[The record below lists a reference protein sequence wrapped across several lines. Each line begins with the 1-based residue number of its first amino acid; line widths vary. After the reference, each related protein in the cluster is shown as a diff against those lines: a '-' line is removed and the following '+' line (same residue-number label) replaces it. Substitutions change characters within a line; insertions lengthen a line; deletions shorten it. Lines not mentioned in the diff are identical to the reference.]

1 MRLSYNAPV
10 VLSFTLIA
18 TAVMILDSIF
28 GGVTESMFM
37 LQAPF
42 EFNNVGDY
50 LRLITSVIGHSS
62 WDHLVGNFTFILLVG
77 PILEERYGSG
87 KLLLMIILTAV
98 VTSVLYLFL
107 FSSNALG
114 ASGIVF
120 MMVLLGSF
128 VNFRSGTIPITF
140 ILIACLFLGKEIYNS
155 FRDDN
160 ISQFAHILG
169 GVIGAVFGFMMN
181 GKKAGGGSQAAV

>member
-18 TAVMILDSIF
+18 TVVMILDSIF
-28 GGVTESMFM
+28 GGVTASMFQ

-42 EFNNVGDY
+42 EFDKVGDY
-50 LRLITSVIGHSS
+50 LRLVTSVIGHAN
-62 WDHLVGNFTFILLVG
+62 WDHLVSNFTFILLVG

-87 KLLLMIILTAV
+87 KLLLMIIVTAV
-98 VTSVLYLFL
+98 ITSALYLFL
-107 FSSNALG
+107 FNSDALG

-128 VNFRSGTIPITF
+128 VNFKSGTIPITF

-169 GVIGAVFGFMMN
+169 GVIGSVFGFMMN
-181 GKKAGGGSQAAV
+181 SKKGVTGGAAV